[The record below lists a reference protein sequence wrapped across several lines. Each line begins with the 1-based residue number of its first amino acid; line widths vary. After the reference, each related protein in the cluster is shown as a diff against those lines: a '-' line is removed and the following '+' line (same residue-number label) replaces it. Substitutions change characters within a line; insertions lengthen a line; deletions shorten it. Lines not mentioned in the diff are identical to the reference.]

1 MTLSVIHG
9 NLANSVLL
17 FMVVAAVWGIA
28 TRIRNQDITGNYW
41 GILAVGGLLIL
52 GQGLLG
58 SYLWLIGE
66 RPGRAG
72 VHVLYGI
79 VAAISIPAYYAITK
93 GRDDKYA
100 ALAYGLLCLFVAA
113 ISLRAMVTGA

>member
-1 MTLSVIHG
+1 MTLSVLHG

-17 FMVVAAVWGIA
+17 FMIIAGIWGII
-28 TRIRNQDITGNYW
+28 TRYRDQVITGNYW
-41 GILAVGGLLIL
+41 GILAVGALLIL

-58 SYLWLIGE
+58 TYLWIIGE
-66 RPGRAG
+66 RPGRMG

-79 VAAISIPAYYAITK
+79 VAVIALPAYYAITK

-100 ALAYGLLCLFVAA
+100 SLAYGLLCLFLAA
-113 ISLRAMVTGA
+113 ISLRAMATGV